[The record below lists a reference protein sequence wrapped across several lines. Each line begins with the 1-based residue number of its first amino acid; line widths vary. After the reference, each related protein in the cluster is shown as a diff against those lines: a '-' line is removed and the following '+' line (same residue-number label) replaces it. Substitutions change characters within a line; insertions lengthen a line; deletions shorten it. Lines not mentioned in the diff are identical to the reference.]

1 MENKTVYKIETTD
14 NYSKIER
21 IDEHKDGTLKHS
33 TILINKDSINLQI
46 Q

>member
-1 MENKTVYKIETTD
+1 MKEKTIFEIKNTD
-14 NYSKIER
+14 EYSKIER
-21 IDEHKDGTLKHS
+21 IDEHKDGNLRHS

>member
-1 MENKTVYKIETTD
+1 MKKTIFKTKVTKDYLRIK
-14 NYSKIER
+14 R
-21 IDEHKDGTLKHS
+21 IDEHKDGNLRHS

>member
-1 MENKTVYKIETTD
+1 MGNKTVYKVENTD

-21 IDEHKDGTLKHS
+21 IDEQKDGNLKYS
-33 TILINKDSINLQI
+33 TILINKNTINLQI